1 MKKGTKL
8 DKPLLIITII
18 FFIFGLIL
26 IIAFHKRTLKFTKL
40 DKPLLVVMLIF
51 IVFGLIM
58 ILSASSMAS
67 YMRYDNSIYYYLIRQ
82 GIFSTIGL
90 VAFLL
95 AIYFPTKF
103 FKKLSPFL
111 MFILIAS
118 LFGLTIYGAAY
129 NSSQSWYDLKFITI
143 QPSELGK
150 IIIILF
156 LANYYNNHK
165 DDLDNQWTLLK
176 PIFLTIII
184 FLIVAMQ
191 PDFGTAFVIFGIVI
205 MIFYALPLKK
215 QTRSPINRLFLGGIA
230 LVALALLLTGGSFL
244 REYQLKRF
252 NFLDPCER
260 YEEETGYQLCN
271 SLIAFKNGGLTG
283 SGIGE
288 STQKYLYLPEA
299 HTDFIFP
306 IIVEEWGLIVGIIII
321 GLYCFMLIRILNI
334 AKRATNLG
342 NSIIAYGVFAYLLFH
357 ITINLVGVMGIGPL
371 TGVPLPFLSYGGS
384 YTLTLLFSMGLV
396 QRVHYET
403 YKQDN
408 KRRKT
413 RK

>member
-8 DKPLLIITII
+8 DKPLL
-18 FFIFGLIL
+18 
-26 IIAFHKRTLKFTKL
+26 
-40 DKPLLVVMLIF
+40 VVMFIF

-67 YMRYDNSIYYYLIRQ
+67 YMRYHNSIYYYFIRQ
-82 GIFSTIGL
+82 GIFILIGL
-90 VAFLL
+90 IAFLI

-103 FKKLSPFL
+103 FKKISP
-111 MFILIAS
+111 ILIIILLVS
-118 LFGLTIYGAAY
+118 LFGLTIYGSVY
-129 NSSQSWYDLKFITI
+129 NSSQSWYDLKIITI
-143 QPSELGK
+143 QPSEIGK
-150 IIIILF
+150 IIIILY
-156 LANYYNNHK
+156 LAYYYEKHK
-165 DDLDNQWTLLK
+165 DNLDNQWTLLK
-176 PIFLTIII
+176 PILITILI
-184 FLIVAMQ
+184 FLSVAMQ

-215 QTRSPINRLFLGGIA
+215 QTIRPINRLFLGGIILVVLA
-230 LVALALLLTGGSFL
+230 LVLTGGSFL
-244 REYQLKRF
+244 RDYQLKRF

-288 STQKYLYLPEA
+288 STQKYLYLHEA

-321 GLYCFMLIRILNI
+321 GLYCFMLLRILNI
-334 AKRATNLG
+334 AKKATNLG
-342 NSIIAYGVFAYLLFH
+342 NSIIAYGVFSYLLFH
-357 ITINLVGVMGIGPL
+357 IAINLIGVMGIGPL

-396 QRVHYET
+396 QRIHYES
-403 YKQDN
+403 YK
-408 KRRKT
+408 KEKS
-413 RK
+413 KKSKKVSV

>member
-1 MKKGTKL
+1 MKK
-8 DKPLLIITII
+8 
-18 FFIFGLIL
+18 
-26 IIAFHKRTLKFTKL
+26 HTKL
-40 DKPLLVVMLIF
+40 DKPLLVVMLMF

-67 YMRYDNSIYYYLIRQ
+67 YMRYDNSIYFYFIRQ
-82 GIFSTIGL
+82 GIFLILGL
-90 VAFLL
+90 ACFLI
-95 AIYFPTKF
+95 AIYFPTKL
-103 FKKLSPFL
+103 FKKTSPFL
-111 MFILIAS
+111 MFLLLAS
-118 LFGLTIYGAAY
+118 LFGLTVYGAAF
-129 NSSQSWYDLKFITI
+129 NSSQSWFDLGIISI

-165 DDLDNQWTLLK
+165 DNLDNQWTLLK
-176 PIFLTIII
+176 PILVTIII
-184 FLIVAMQ
+184 FMLVAMQ

-205 MIFYALPLKK
+205 LIFYALPLKK
-215 QTRSPINRLFLGGIA
+215 QTRSPINKIFVGGIV
-230 LVALALLLTGGSFL
+230 LVALIMLLTGGSFL
-244 REYQLKRF
+244 RDYQLKRF

-271 SLIAFKNGGLTG
+271 SLIAFKNGSLTG
-283 SGIGE
+283 KGIGQ
-288 STQKYLYLPEA
+288 STQKYLYLPES

-334 AKRATNLG
+334 AKHANNLG
-342 NSIIAYGVFAYLLFH
+342 NSIIAYGIFAYLLFH
-357 ITINLVGVMGIGPL
+357 ISINLIGVMGIGPL

-384 YTLTLLFSMGLV
+384 YTLTLLFAMGLV

-403 YKQDN
+403 YKN
-408 KRRKT
+408 STIKKRK
-413 RK
+413 K

>member
-1 MKKGTKL
+1 MKKRTKL
-8 DKPLLIITII
+8 DKPLLI
-18 FFIFGLIL
+18 
-26 IIAFHKRTLKFTKL
+26 
-40 DKPLLVVMLIF
+40 VMLAFVI
-51 IVFGLIM
+51 FGLIM

-67 YMRYDNSIYYYLIRQ
+67 YMRYDNSIYFYFIRQ
-82 GIFSTIGL
+82 GIFLLIGL
-90 VAFLL
+90 IAFLI

-103 FKKLSPFL
+103 FKKISSFL
-111 MFILIAS
+111 MIILLLA
-118 LFGLTIYGAAY
+118 LFGLFIYGS
-129 NSSQSWYDLKFITI
+129 NHKGTLGWYDLGFITI
-143 QPSELGK
+143 QPSEIGK

-184 FLIVAMQ
+184 FVCVAIQ

-205 MIFYALPLKK
+205 LIFYALPLKK
-215 QTRSPINRLFLGGIA
+215 ETRSPINKLFLGGIV

-244 REYQLKRF
+244 RDYQLKRF

-271 SLIAFKNGGLTG
+271 SLIAFKNGSLTG
-283 SGIGE
+283 KGIGE

-306 IIVEEWGLIVGIIII
+306 IIVEEWGLIVGIIIL
-321 GLYCFMLIRILNI
+321 GLYCFMLVRILNI
-334 AKRATNLG
+334 AKHATNLG
-342 NSIIAYGVFAYLLFH
+342 NSIIAYGVFSYLLFH
-357 ITINLVGVMGIGPL
+357 ISINLIGVMGIGPL

-403 YKQDN
+403 YK
-408 KRRKT
+408 KSRK
-413 RK
+413 

>member
-1 MKKGTKL
+1 MKK
-8 DKPLLIITII
+8 
-18 FFIFGLIL
+18 
-26 IIAFHKRTLKFTKL
+26 HTKL

-67 YMRYDNSIYYYLIRQ
+67 YMRYDNSIYFYFIRQ
-82 GIFSTIGL
+82 GIFLILGL
-90 VAFLL
+90 VCFLI
-95 AIYFPTKF
+95 AIYFPTKL
-103 FKKLSPFL
+103 FKKTSPFL
-111 MFILIAS
+111 MFVLLAS
-118 LFGLTIYGAAY
+118 LIGLTIYGAAF
-129 NSSQSWYDLKFITI
+129 NSSQSWFDLGIITI

-176 PIFLTIII
+176 PILITIII
-184 FLIVAMQ
+184 FLLVAMQ

-205 MIFYALPLKK
+205 LIFYALPLRR
-215 QTRSPINRLFLGGIA
+215 QTRSPINKLFLGGIV
-230 LVALALLLTGGSFL
+230 LVALIMLLTGGSFL

-271 SLIAFKNGGLTG
+271 SLIAFKNGSLTG
-283 SGIGE
+283 KGIGQ
-288 STQKYLYLPEA
+288 STQKYLYLPES

-334 AKRATNLG
+334 AKHANNLG
-342 NSIIAYGVFAYLLFH
+342 NSIIAYGIFAYLLFH
-357 ITINLVGVMGIGPL
+357 ISINLIGVMGIGPL

-384 YTLTLLFSMGLV
+384 YTLTLLFAMGLV

-403 YKQDN
+403 YKQSTVK
-408 KRRKT
+408 KRRK
-413 RK
+413 

>member
-1 MKKGTKL
+1 MKK
-8 DKPLLIITII
+8 
-18 FFIFGLIL
+18 
-26 IIAFHKRTLKFTKL
+26 HTKL

-67 YMRYDNSIYYYLIRQ
+67 YMRYDNSIYFYFIRQ
-82 GIFSTIGL
+82 GIFLILGL
-90 VAFLL
+90 VCFLI
-95 AIYFPTKF
+95 AIYFPTKL
-103 FKKLSPFL
+103 FKKTSPFL
-111 MFILIAS
+111 MFVLLAS
-118 LFGLTIYGAAY
+118 LIGLTIYGAAF
-129 NSSQSWYDLKFITI
+129 NSSQSWFDLGIITI

-176 PIFLTIII
+176 PILITIII
-184 FLIVAMQ
+184 FLLVAMQ

-205 MIFYALPLKK
+205 LIFYALPLKK
-215 QTRSPINRLFLGGIA
+215 QTRSPINKLFIGGIV
-230 LVALALLLTGGSFL
+230 LVALVMLLTGGSFL

-271 SLIAFKNGGLTG
+271 SLIAFKNGSLTG
-283 SGIGE
+283 KGIGQ
-288 STQKYLYLPEA
+288 STQKYLYLPES

-334 AKRATNLG
+334 AKHANNLG
-342 NSIIAYGVFAYLLFH
+342 NSIIAYGIFAYLLFH
-357 ITINLVGVMGIGPL
+357 ISINLIGVMGIGPL

-384 YTLTLLFSMGLV
+384 YTLTLLFAMGLV

-403 YKQDN
+403 YKN
-408 KRRKT
+408 STIKKRK
-413 RK
+413 K

>member
-8 DKPLLIITII
+8 DKPLLVVM
-18 FFIFGLIL
+18 FIL
-26 IIAFHKRTLKFTKL
+26 II
-40 DKPLLVVMLIF
+40 
-51 IVFGLIM
+51 FGLIM

-67 YMRYDNSIYYYLIRQ
+67 YMRYDNKIYYYLIRQ
-82 GIFSTIGL
+82 GIFSGVGII
-90 VAFLL
+90 AFLI

-103 FKKLSPFL
+103 FKRISPFL
-111 MFILIAS
+111 MTILIIS
-118 LFGLTIYGAAY
+118 LLGLYVYGS
-129 NSSQSWYDLKFITI
+129 NNNGTLGWYDLKFITI
-143 QPSELGK
+143 QPSEIGK

-156 LANYYNNHK
+156 LANYYNNHH
-165 DDLDNQWTLLK
+165 DDLDNLWTLLK
-176 PIFLTIII
+176 PIILTIII
-184 FLIVAMQ
+184 FAMVAIQ

-205 MIFYALPLKK
+205 LIFYALPVKK
-215 QTRSPINRLFLGGIA
+215 KTRSPINKLFVGNVTLI
-230 LVALALLLTGGSFL
+230 ALALLLTGGSFL
-244 REYQLKRF
+244 RDYQLKRF

-283 SGIGE
+283 KGIGE
-288 STQKYLYLPEA
+288 STQKYLYLPES

-306 IIVEEWGLIVGIIII
+306 IIVEEWGMFVGIIVI
-321 GLYCFMLIRILNI
+321 GLYCFILIRILNI
-334 AKRATNLG
+334 AKKATNLG

-357 ITINLVGVMGIGPL
+357 ISINLIGVMGIGPL

-403 YKQDN
+403 YKKEN
-408 KRRKT
+408 IKKRRKVN
-413 RK
+413 